1 MIFGYRAIIVGGE
14 AFEALGYVVD
24 RCVSRSLRMSSG
36 GRVVLVPVIVVI
48 PFGILAK
55 TIVAVV
61 LLIQNP
67 VGPAA
72 PLMGF

>member
-1 MIFGYRAIIVGGE
+1 MAATQALMSSPRRNQCDLVGGWIKRTRAIIVGGE

-48 PFGILAK
+48 P
-55 TIVAVV
+55 
-61 LLIQNP
+61 
-67 VGPAA
+67 
-72 PLMGF
+72 